1 MSETEGPTGGSPT
14 PPRVPLQ
21 SVAESEP
28 PFDVIS
34 ETLQLLRQHGKRGWR
49 VEWDGA
55 KRRAGATH
63 YAHKKITYSKPL
75 AVLYPEATLREVM
88 LHEVGHALAGQRSGH
103 GEKWAQAV
111 RLLGGSPSVTLPAHL
126 PKPEARWLGQCPRC
140 GATRALHSAPR
151 RVVSCGKCSKTFD
164 GRLVFTWYLHGRP
177 EIPPGA
183 YLKELRMLQSQG
195 KVA

>member
-1 MSETEGPTGGSPT
+1 MSGVDGPLEA
-14 PPRVPLQ
+14 PPAPLDGTLEQ
-21 SVAESEP
+21 VAARRP

-34 ETLQLLRQHGKRGWR
+34 ETLELLHRCGKHDWR

-63 YAHKKITYSKPL
+63 YAQKKITYSKPL

-88 LHEVGHALAGQRSGH
+88 LHEVGHALAGQKSGH
-103 GEKWAQAV
+103 DEKWARTV

-126 PKPEARWLGQCPRC
+126 PKPEARWRGECPKC
-140 GATRALHSAPR
+140 GATRTLHSAPR

-164 GRLVFTWYLHGRP
+164 GDLVFTWYLHGEP
-177 EIPPGA
+177 TTPPGA
-183 YLKELRMLQSQG
+183 YLKELRLLRRRG